1 MHVEDASPLLRR
13 GRARPRRGSPDARA
27 RATFIAGSPRFGGE
41 RETHTAPLDLALT
54 VASLPVLLAA
64 AYLAGLAALSR
75 RGPAPSHPAPSLRFD
90 VVVPA
95 HDEEKGV
102 AATVRSLLAVDYP
115 AELFRVRVVADNCRD
130 ATAERA
136 RVAGAEVLVRRDPDR
151 LGKGHALAFALER
164 SLADGFADA
173 VAVVDAD
180 ATVSPNLLRAF
191 SARLAA
197 GAHAVQSENLVG
209 NPDASWRTCLLAVA
223 FALIHTVRS
232 VARERLGLSSGLS
245 GTGMC
250 FTTALLREV
259 PNRAASLAED
269 LEYGITLA
277 LAGHRVAY
285 AGEAFVRSDMSPS
298 AAGGRSQRARWE
310 DGRRQ
315 LARRHA
321 LPLLRRGLAEG
332 DPVLLDLG
340 ADLIVPPLST
350 LGAVASAGAAIA
362 LAASWAAGRPLG
374 AAVTWTAAVTSIVA
388 YVVRGWQVSG
398 TGARGLRALF
408 HAPVYLVWRLG
419 VAWTRRLRPQ
429 HVWVRTT
436 RDEGTP

>member
-1 MHVEDASPLLRR
+1 
-13 GRARPRRGSPDARA
+13 
-27 RATFIAGSPRFGGE
+27 
-41 RETHTAPLDLALT
+41 
-54 VASLPVLLAA
+54 VLLAA

-75 RGPAPSHPAPSLRFD
+75 RGLPPAYPAPSLRFD

-95 HDEEKGV
+95 HDEERGV
-102 AATVRSLLAVDYP
+102 AATVRSVLAVDYP
-115 AELFRVRVVADNCRD
+115 RELFRVRVVADNCRD

-136 RVAGAEVLVRRDPDR
+136 RAAGAEVLVRHDPER
-151 LGKGHALAFALER
+151 RGKGYALAFAFER
-164 SLADGFADA
+164 SLADRLAEA
-173 VAVVDAD
+173 VVVVDAD

-197 GAHAVQSENLVG
+197 GAQAVQSENLVG
-209 NPDASWRTCLLAVA
+209 NPEASWRTGLLAVA

-232 VARERLGLSSGLS
+232 VARERLRLSCGLS

-269 LEYGITLA
+269 LEYGIALA

-321 LPLLRRGLAEG
+321 LPLLRRGLAAR
-332 DPVLLDLG
+332 DRVLVDLA
-340 ADLIVPPLST
+340 ADLLVPPLST
-350 LGAVASAGAAIA
+350 VGAVASVGAAVA
-362 LAASWAAGRPLG
+362 LAASWRAGGLLVALAGWG
-374 AAVTWTAAVTSIVA
+374 AAVACILA

>member
-1 MHVEDASPLLRR
+1 M
-13 GRARPRRGSPDARA
+13 
-27 RATFIAGSPRFGGE
+27 
-41 RETHTAPLDLALT
+41 
-54 VASLPVLLAA
+54 LLAA

-75 RGPAPSHPAPSLRFD
+75 RRPAPAVPQPSLRFD

-102 AATVRSLLAVDYP
+102 AATVRSLLGMDYP
-115 AELFRVRVVADNCRD
+115 PELFRVRVVADNCRD
-130 ATAERA
+130 GTAERA
-136 RVAGAEVLVRRDPDR
+136 RAAGAEVLVRRDPGR
-151 LGKGHALAFALER
+151 PGKGHALAFAFER

-180 ATVSPNLLRAF
+180 ATVSPDLLRAF

-197 GAHAVQSENLVG
+197 GARAVQSENLVG
-209 NPDASWRTCLLAVA
+209 NPGASWRTCLLAVA

-232 VARERLGLSSGLS
+232 VARERLGLSCGLS

-250 FTTALLREV
+250 FTTSLLREV

-269 LEYGITLA
+269 LEYGIALA

-321 LPLLRRGLAEG
+321 LPLLRRGLAAR
-332 DPVLLDLG
+332 DPVLLDL
-340 ADLIVPPLST
+340 AVDLLVPPLST
-350 LGAVASAGAAIA
+350 LGAVAAAGAA
-362 LAASWAAGRPLG
+362 L
-374 AAVTWTAAVTSIVA
+374 
-388 YVVRGWQVSG
+388 
-398 TGARGLRALF
+398 
-408 HAPVYLVWRLG
+408 
-419 VAWTRRLRPQ
+419 
-429 HVWVRTT
+429 
-436 RDEGTP
+436 

>member
-1 MHVEDASPLLRR
+1 VS
-13 GRARPRRGSPDARA
+13 ARS
-27 RATFIAGSPRFGGE
+27 TFIADRPYW
-41 RETHTAPLDLALT
+41 REGDAHTAPLDIALT

-75 RGPAPSHPAPSLRFD
+75 RGPAPGYPAPALRFD

-95 HDEEKGV
+95 HDEERGV
-102 AATVRSLLAVDYP
+102 AATVRSVLAVDYP
-115 AELFRVRVVADNCRD
+115 RELFRVRVVADNCRD

-136 RVAGAEVLVRRDPDR
+136 RAAGAEVLVRRDPAR
-151 LGKGHALAFALER
+151 RGKGYALAFAFER
-164 SLADGFADA
+164 SLADRFADA
-173 VAVVDAD
+173 VVVVDAD

-197 GAHAVQSENLVG
+197 GAQAVQSENLVG
-209 NPDASWRTCLLAVA
+209 NPEASWRTGLLAVA

-269 LEYGITLA
+269 LEYGIALA

-285 AGEAFVRSDMSPS
+285 AAEAFVRSDMSPS

-321 LPLLRRGLAEG
+321 LPLLRRGLAAR
-332 DPVLLDLG
+332 DRVLVDLA
-340 ADLIVPPLST
+340 ADLLVPPLST
-350 LGAVASAGAAIA
+350 VGAVASAGTAVA
-362 LAASWAAGRPLG
+362 LAASWIAGSLLVAAATWG
-374 AAVTWTAAVTSIVA
+374 AAVACVVA
-388 YVVRGWQVSG
+388 YVARGWQVSG
-398 TGARGLRALF
+398 TGARGLGALL
-408 HAPVYLVWRLG
+408 HAPVYLLWRLG